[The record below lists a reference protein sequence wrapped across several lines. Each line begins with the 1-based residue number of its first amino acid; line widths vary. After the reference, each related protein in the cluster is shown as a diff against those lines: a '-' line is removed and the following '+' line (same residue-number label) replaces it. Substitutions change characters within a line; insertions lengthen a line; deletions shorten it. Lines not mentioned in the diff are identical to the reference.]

1 MYTARR
7 AIRVKWET
15 RKRAASAATQ
25 EELMTKTSSKAVA
38 MVILAAGAWLAAA
51 PAQAAGVKVGVLTC
65 NVDSGWGYILGS
77 SKEIHCSY
85 IPNNGHGEH
94 YVGSISK
101 IGVDI
106 GYTDGGVIIW
116 DVVAPSSEMKPGA
129 LEGEYGGVSAEATV
143 GVGLGANV
151 LLGGFDK
158 SIALQPISIEG
169 NKGLNV
175 AAGIGAINL
184 KFNKG

>member
-1 MYTARR
+1 MHCAHMLVKRMHFRHATATPMYTARR

-77 SKEIHCSY
+77 SKEIHCNY

-116 DVVAPSSEMKPGA
+116 DVVAPSSEMKPGS

-151 LLGGFDK
+151 LLGG
-158 SIALQPISIEG
+158 
-169 NKGLNV
+169 
-175 AAGIGAINL
+175 
-184 KFNKG
+184 